1 MAKKRTFELEIANSL
16 HLTDGDWTELNKL
29 KRAFEDGGKTAL
41 AKAVEQLGDDPIR
54 YVNVMAAVFPEMIRE
69 KLKDLLADA
78 GITADDAHELLQ
90 KLEYSGDPSKNLPLT
105 SRLRASGPSSIDRP
119 IAVAV
124 GGYAL
129 HYSWPGAPGPWGRP
143 ELF

>member
-54 YVNVMAAVFPEMIRE
+54 YVNVMAAFFLEMIRE
-69 KLKDLLADA
+69 KLKDSLADA
-78 GITADDAHELLQ
+78 DADDVRELIQ
-90 KLEYSGDPSKNLPLT
+90 KLETP
-105 SRLRASGPSSIDRP
+105 AIRP
-119 IAVAV
+119 RIC
-124 GGYAL
+124 
-129 HYSWPGAPGPWGRP
+129 H
-143 ELF
+143 

>member
-1 MAKKRTFELEIANSL
+1 MESRPMAKKRTFELEIANSL

-69 KLKDLLADA
+69 KLKDSLADA
-78 GITADDAHELLQ
+78 GITADDAHELIQ
-90 KLEYSGDPSKNLPLT
+90 KLETPV
-105 SRLRASGPSSIDRP
+105 IRP
-119 IAVAV
+119 KIC
-124 GGYAL
+124 
-129 HYSWPGAPGPWGRP
+129 H
-143 ELF
+143 